1 MTGATQQ
8 KWEGRWQQL
17 TGRVRELWG
26 DITDDEMLQVQG
38 NYEQL
43 LGLIQTRTG
52 ETREA
57 IEDRLNQ

>member
-1 MTGATQQ
+1 
-8 KWEGRWQQL
+8 
-17 TGRVRELWG
+17 VRELWG